1 MCPRRIEEDHKSFRD
16 VVGGRIRKALRK
28 WIKTGNIFRN
38 RGKNGKL
45 SIPIQRIDIP
55 HIVFGENPNGVGRG
69 NVKPGDVIGKDDQTG
84 EGQGNQA
91 GQEEAEGIVINL
103 DMEEVLKFMQ
113 EELALPNL
121 KPKEDECIDEI
132 KIKYNNISLVGPESL
147 RHTRRTMLQALK
159 RLCSTGEINK
169 LHSVPGYKDP
179 VKLITP
185 INSDKRYRQYKEVK
199 SPSSNALIIYARDGS
214 ASMEQNKCDVVSD
227 MAWWIDVW
235 IRKFY
240 KRVERMF
247 VWHDVAANEVSE
259 DKFYKYRYGG
269 GTTCSSALK
278 LIAKQFEN
286 RFPPNKW
293 NIFIFYFT
301 DGENW
306 ANDNELFVKL
316 LKDEFGE
323 RIVNLFAITQIYA
336 YDHKGSVMEAVD
348 RAIVEGDL
356 KDNVKTTEVP
366 LSASTSDEARNK
378 AILKAVREIL
388 GAKGSIA
395 EDAE

>member
-69 NVKPGDVIGKDDQTG
+69 NVKPGDVIGKDDQKG

-169 LHSVPGYKDP
+169 LYSVPGYKDP

-214 ASMEQNKCDVVSD
+214 ASMDQNKCDVVSD

-348 RAIVEGDL
+348 RSIVEGEL

>member
-16 VVGGRIRKALRK
+16 VVGGKIRKALKK
-28 WIKTGNIFRN
+28 WIKTGNIFKN

-55 HIVFGENPNGVGRG
+55 HIVYGDNPSGVGRG
-69 NVKPGDVIGKDDQTG
+69 NVKPGDVVGKDDSQG
-84 EGQGNQA
+84 QGQGNQA
-91 GQEEAEGIVINL
+91 GQDEAEAIMINL

-121 KPKEDECIDEI
+121 KTKDDECIDEI

-159 RLCSTGEINK
+159 RMCSTGEINT
-169 LHSVPGYKDP
+169 LHKIPGFKDP

-185 INSDKRYRQYKEVK
+185 INSDKRYRQFKEVK
-199 SPSSNALIIYARDGS
+199 FPSSNALIIYARDGS

-235 IRKFY
+235 IRRFY

-247 VWHDVAANEVSE
+247 VWHDVSAAEVSE

-278 LIAKQFEN
+278 LISKQFEN

-293 NIFIFYFT
+293 NIFVFYFT

-323 RIVNLFAITQIYA
+323 KIVNLFAITQIYA
-336 YDHKGSVMEAVD
+336 YDHKNSVMEAVD
-348 RAIVEGDL
+348 QAIVDNVLG
-356 KDNVKTTEVP
+356 DNVKTTEVP
-366 LSASTSDEARNK
+366 LSAASSDEARNK
-378 AILKAVREIL
+378 AILRSIREIL
-388 GAKGSIA
+388 GAKGSVL